1 MDSSSHR
8 AMTPGA
14 RMTIGVLIPSVGGF
28 YFGGLIEGIT
38 RAAARA
44 GHRVVAVQTFPTR
57 LERERHLAAPLPGGP
72 WCLDAVDGV
81 VVVMDAVPPPKLVS
95 LHERGLPIVMVA
107 ADLPEFPVTVVL
119 PDNAGGANAAVE
131 HLLGHGHSRIGFAGD
146 LTQRDIR
153 ERFEAY
159 RDALAAR
166 GIEAEDAWFFAAN
179 GNQEQGGLDAGAR
192 FLAAGRPTTA
202 TLAGTDINAIGFM
215 RALRASDRALARE
228 HAVIGF
234 DHTEIGARFLPRLS
248 TVNPHHDDVGVLA
261 VDRLIAEIEGDESTA
276 RTYRVPSTLVIRESC
291 GCSKVS
297 TIGADPGEDA
307 TRGFIRTRGRARVQ
321 ELSST
326 AFAGPVSALSARY
339 TNDETRDGWTRAVLD
354 PLVIA
359 AESGSAPSAV
369 ALRRLNTL
377 TVALQPHPEALEL
390 LIAAVREVELELSA
404 EIPAGSVRL
413 ATLQRVATDVLIAIS
428 RSCTKPL
435 LARNGVL
442 ERTIGDQYEVDMD
455 LLAESGGSPRGLAWL
470 PANTQSLACL
480 GIWVGHETASGER
493 EIEIVGARGRSGS
506 LAHLV
511 GERMPVSQFPPEA
524 LTRSNSAI
532 KTGLTFVIPVTT
544 ASRDW
549 GLLAIN
555 GRVESHKTISRERY
569 HHWAAMLAVALDQEE
584 FVDRLRKTERELTQ
598 AASAEHAISEKTSAD
613 GERLSLWTQALE
625 YGTWDWDVSG
635 GTVYYSPQWK
645 RALGHTDAEIGSSS
659 AEWLDRVHP
668 DDRPL
673 VSSLIA
679 AQLGGD
685 RTPLRFEHRVRTASG
700 GYRRMLC
707 SAITVLD
714 EAGCPSRIVGA
725 LIDVTD
731 CGNASV
737 REPVGPDPS

>member
-1 MDSSSHR
+1 MDSSRHR

-14 RMTIGVLIPSVGGF
+14 RMTIGLLTPSVGGF
-28 YFGGLIEGIT
+28 YFGGLIAGVT
-38 RAAARA
+38 RGAARA
-44 GHRVVAVQTFPTR
+44 GYRVVAVQTFPTR

-72 WCLDAVDGV
+72 WCLGAVDGL
-81 VVVMDAVPPPKLVS
+81 VVVMDAVPRPKLVS

-107 ADLPEFPVTVVL
+107 ADPPGFPVTVVL
-119 PDNAGGANAAVE
+119 PDNAGGATAAVE
-131 HLLGHGHSRIGFAGD
+131 HLLAHGHSRIGFAGD

-166 GIEAEDAWFFAAN
+166 GIEADHAWFFAAN

-202 TLAGTDINAIGFM
+202 TFAGTDANAIGFM
-215 RALRASDRALARE
+215 RALRASDRALAHE

-234 DHTEIGARFLPRLS
+234 DHTEIGARVLPRLS
-248 TVNPHHDDVGVLA
+248 TVNPHHDDVGALA
-261 VDRLIAEIEGDESTA
+261 VDWLIAELEGDQSTA
-276 RTYRVPSTLVIRESC
+276 RTHRVPSTLVVRESC
-291 GCSKVS
+291 GCSGSS
-297 TIGADPGEDA
+297 TLGEDPGHQDA
-307 TRGFIRTRGRARVQ
+307 TRGFIQTRGRARVH

-339 TNDETRDGWTRAVLD
+339 TNDETRDRWARAVLE
-354 PLVIA
+354 PLVVA

-428 RSCTKPL
+428 RSCTRPL
-435 LARNGVL
+435 LARNGAL

-455 LLAESGGSPRGLAWL
+455 LLAGRGSSPRCLAWL
-470 PANTQSLACL
+470 PANAQGPACL
-480 GIWVGHETASGER
+480 GIWAGHETALGER

-506 LAHLV
+506 LVRLV

-524 LTRSNSAI
+524 LTRTDNAMS
-532 KTGLTFVIPVTT
+532 TGLAFVIPVTT

-555 GRVESHKTISRERY
+555 GRVESHATISRERY
-569 HHWAAMLAVALDQEE
+569 HHWAALLAVALDQEE
-584 FVDRLRKTERELTQ
+584 LVERLRKTERELTQ

-613 GERLSLWTQALE
+613 GDRLSLWTQALE
-625 YGTWDWDVSG
+625 PGTWDWDVSG

-645 RALGHTDAEIGSSS
+645 RALGHTDAEIGSSP

-668 DDRPL
+668 QDRPL
-673 VSSLIA
+673 LSSLIA

-685 RTPLRFEHRVRTASG
+685 RTPLRVEHRVRAASG
-700 GYRRMLC
+700 GYRWMLC
-707 SAITVLD
+707 SAITMLD
-714 EAGCPSRIVGA
+714 EAGCPSRIVGV
-725 LIDVTD
+725 LVDVTD
-731 CGNASV
+731 CGD
-737 REPVGPDPS
+737 RERP